1 MIALLEL
8 NHEVT
13 PFKIRE
19 QLSSEIESIRT
30 EVRLRFKSKCFIL
43 ATCHRITIMGID
55 LGKAEIFTL
64 LANYAPMLD
73 VSHFLELKGQGAL
86 SHFMEISAGLHS
98 KTVGEH
104 EILGQIRRAYR
115 SSTSLCPELHQLV
128 KAAIHAGK
136 RVRTET
142 YIGRHATSLS
152 SITIEKIIAHFPSCG
167 AVKVLVLGTGDMAIL
182 VLNRLKS
189 LPIGSITIAS
199 RNPSRAQSL
208 ASLFNQEGC
217 ATEEALGN
225 LEQYDIIIGATHT
238 HAPLITRSN
247 LESTQRTRLL
257 IDLGMPRNIDQQI
270 ADFEDII
277 LYDLDNIQKNVEKH
291 QKLRAKEVT
300 EVYQILNEEQERFLK
315 WLEFR
320 VYVPEV
326 IVLKKELQ
334 ELKAL
339 TFETLE
345 IEPSRTAKELN
356 QAKYQIQGMIQAHF
370 SLIISVLKSGISDQR
385 IIDGYKAEI
394 LSDLAKS
401 LKQVLNVSTNHS
413 LA

>member
-1 MIALLEL
+1 
-8 NHEVT
+8 
-13 PFKIRE
+13 
-19 QLSSEIESIRT
+19 
-30 EVRLRFKSKCFIL
+30 
-43 ATCHRITIMGID
+43 
-55 LGKAEIFTL
+55 
-64 LANYAPMLD
+64 
-73 VSHFLELKGQGAL
+73 
-86 SHFMEISAGLHS
+86 
-98 KTVGEH
+98 
-104 EILGQIRRAYR
+104 
-115 SSTSLCPELHQLV
+115 
-128 KAAIHAGK
+128 
-136 RVRTET
+136 
-142 YIGRHATSLS
+142 
-152 SITIEKIIAHFPSCG
+152 
-167 AVKVLVLGTGDMAIL
+167 
-182 VLNRLKS
+182 
-189 LPIGSITIAS
+189 
-199 RNPSRAQSL
+199 
-208 ASLFNQEGC
+208 
-217 ATEEALGN
+217 
-225 LEQYDIIIGATHT
+225 
-238 HAPLITRSN
+238 
-247 LESTQRTRLL
+247 
-257 IDLGMPRNIDQQI
+257 MPRNIDQQI

-334 ELKAL
+334 ELKAR